1 MKHSAL
7 QVRIITVVIA
17 TVILTALLTTFF
29 FGMVSSTTFSR
40 IKEQE
45 LRPRASAVATLV
57 SRYGNRLDDEIL
69 QSLIDIKRDDES
81 LIGVYGMVIDAG
93 GNVLVKSD
101 ILADELLIGF
111 NTVVQRTLAGE
122 ALNTSDFEWF
132 PSQDIVFVSQPIY
145 RGEELIGAVFLFV
158 PLFEAM
164 AALSSLIGAL
174 AMSLLIGI
182 PFIFLVTYYL
192 MANIV
197 NPLRK
202 MRDAAMAMA
211 AGNFKV
217 RASDEWRGEV
227 GQLGQSL
234 NYMAVELE
242 RTISEVELEKK
253 RLMHMIDGIGE
264 GIVGVDMRGRV
275 THQNPALREMMGN
288 ISDENGMLTHEEI
301 REDFD
306 TVISSREERTRQF
319 TVADKLIRMTVT
331 PLHDDKGVL
340 AGAVALFSDITQ
352 AERLERTRRDYVAN
366 VSHEFRSP
374 LTAVRGLIEPLRDG
388 LVRDE
393 ETQRRYYDIILR
405 EIMRLSRLINDLMEL
420 SRLQSGSISVQK
432 ESVDMREL
440 LGDVCERY
448 AQAAQE
454 QGRLFGCADSV
465 WNCPVCN
472 TNPDRI
478 EQVLVILLDN
488 AIKYSGEGCQVGL
501 DAEWDEEKVTVTVK
515 DNGPGISEADLPYV
529 FERFYKADKAHS
541 SPGSGLGLSIARELL
556 RWMGED
562 IWVKS
567 RPGEGTEFSFT
578 IRREGR

>member
-234 NYMAVELE
+234 N
-242 RTISEVELEKK
+242 
-253 RLMHMIDGIGE
+253 
-264 GIVGVDMRGRV
+264 
-275 THQNPALREMMGN
+275 
-288 ISDENGMLTHEEI
+288 
-301 REDFD
+301 
-306 TVISSREERTRQF
+306 
-319 TVADKLIRMTVT
+319 
-331 PLHDDKGVL
+331 
-340 AGAVALFSDITQ
+340 
-352 AERLERTRRDYVAN
+352 
-366 VSHEFRSP
+366 
-374 LTAVRGLIEPLRDG
+374 
-388 LVRDE
+388 
-393 ETQRRYYDIILR
+393 
-405 EIMRLSRLINDLMEL
+405 
-420 SRLQSGSISVQK
+420 
-432 ESVDMREL
+432 
-440 LGDVCERY
+440 
-448 AQAAQE
+448 
-454 QGRLFGCADSV
+454 
-465 WNCPVCN
+465 
-472 TNPDRI
+472 
-478 EQVLVILLDN
+478 
-488 AIKYSGEGCQVGL
+488 
-501 DAEWDEEKVTVTVK
+501 
-515 DNGPGISEADLPYV
+515 
-529 FERFYKADKAHS
+529 
-541 SPGSGLGLSIARELL
+541 
-556 RWMGED
+556 
-562 IWVKS
+562 
-567 RPGEGTEFSFT
+567 
-578 IRREGR
+578 